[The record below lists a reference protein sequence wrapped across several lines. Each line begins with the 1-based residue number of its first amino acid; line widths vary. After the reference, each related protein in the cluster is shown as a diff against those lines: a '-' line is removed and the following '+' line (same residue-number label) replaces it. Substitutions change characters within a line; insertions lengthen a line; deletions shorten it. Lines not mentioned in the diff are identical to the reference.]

1 MQILIALTLQFWSAS
16 HSIIMGYQNKHC
28 EGHRKL
34 IYFNISFCKY
44 RTNTHVYWLYLWY
57 QTDIARLFLPY
68 QAATAHCISLRLCE
82 WVCVTVVGLL
92 WLVLWQNS
100 AKILAHVWAVT
111 MHLSA
116 ITAQKKEIVF
126 VYKYK
131 KAKKVLR
138 QGSQAFWA
146 FVNQIASADFL
157 FMTWTWRN
165 SEPNTS
171 PRIYRYFMFFIQTVV
186 FSLFFHTLPNLCM
199 SWFTKEKQAYYRE
212 VNIALTFNSVH
223 CLLMNHWWSVFK
235 PRFYWS

>member
-116 ITAQKKEIVF
+116 ITAQKRDCRDLYINIKRQ
-126 VYKYK
+126 K
-131 KAKKVLR
+131 KSSGRVLK
-138 QGSQAFWA
+138 
-146 FVNQIASADFL
+146 L
-157 FMTWTWRN
+157 FGHLLIKLHLLISYSWPQHDVTLSPTHHHAYTD
-165 SEPNTS
+165 TS
-171 PRIYRYFMFFIQTVV
+171 CSLSKQLCSHYFFI
-186 FSLFFHTLPNLCM
+186 LC
-199 SWFTKEKQAYYRE
+199 
-212 VNIALTFNSVH
+212 LTYV
-223 CLLMNHWWSVFK
+223 CLDLQKKNK
-235 PRFYWS
+235 LIIGR

>member
-16 HSIIMGYQNKHC
+16 HSITMGYQNKHC

-116 ITAQKKEIVF
+116 ITAQKKRLYSYINI
-126 VYKYK
+126 KRQK
-131 KAKKVLR
+131 KSSGRVLK
-138 QGSQAFWA
+138 
-146 FVNQIASADFL
+146 L
-157 FMTWTWRN
+157 FGRLLIKLHLLISYSWPQHDVTLSPTHHHAYTD
-165 SEPNTS
+165 TS
-171 PRIYRYFMFFIQTVV
+171 CSLSKQLCSHSFFI
-186 FSLFFHTLPNLCM
+186 LC
-199 SWFTKEKQAYYRE
+199 
-212 VNIALTFNSVH
+212 LTYVYLDLQKKNK
-223 CLLMNHWWSVFK
+223 LIIG
-235 PRFYWS
+235 R

>member
-16 HSIIMGYQNKHC
+16 HSIIMGYQNKHS
-28 EGHRKL
+28 ERHRKL

-57 QTDIARLFLPY
+57 QTYIARLFLPY

-131 KAKKVLR
+131 KAKK
-138 QGSQAFWA
+138 SPQAGFSSFFGHLLIKLHLLISYSWPQHDLTLSPTHHHA
-146 FVNQIASADFL
+146 YTD
-157 FMTWTWRN
+157 
-165 SEPNTS
+165 TS
-171 PRIYRYFMFFIQTVV
+171 CSLSKQLCSHYFFIVCLTYV
-186 FSLFFHTLPNLCM
+186 SLDLQKKNKLIIGI
-199 SWFTKEKQAYYRE
+199 R
-212 VNIALTFNSVH
+212 
-223 CLLMNHWWSVFK
+223 
-235 PRFYWS
+235 